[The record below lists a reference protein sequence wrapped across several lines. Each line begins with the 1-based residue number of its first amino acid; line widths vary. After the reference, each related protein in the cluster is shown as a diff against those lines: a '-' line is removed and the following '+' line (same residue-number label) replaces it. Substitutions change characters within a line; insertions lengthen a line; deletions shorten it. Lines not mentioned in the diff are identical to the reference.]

1 MENEDSNSCSEIKRI
16 HNALITALINGH
28 VGHKENSKTYV
39 RWKMGF
45 KNYYKE
51 ETTEIEGDVL
61 ANFEYLDNIG
71 KLSPGEYDVLKKIF
85 AEDRKAIRKID
96 EAFKKIDNITSTAKS
111 SNSKKDA
118 NNQTPKIN
126 KNVCNETQT
135 GIM

>member
-1 MENEDSNSCSEIKRI
+1 
-16 HNALITALINGH
+16 
-28 VGHKENSKTYV
+28 
-39 RWKMGF
+39 MGF

-51 ETTEIEGDVL
+51 ETTEIDGDVL

-111 SNSKKDA
+111 SNSKKGECLVT
-118 NNQTPKIN
+118 NIL
-126 KNVCNETQT
+126 V
-135 GIM
+135 I